1 MRMGFNLQLEQS
13 QKLVMTPQLQQAI
26 KILQFTSLEL
36 DNFIAQ
42 EIEKNPVLE
51 INHDKEK
58 QERLDF
64 NSKDGKQKE
73 VDWKE
78 YINDSYKYK
87 NTQSIYSNNNDNDN
101 FNYENIVSKE
111 STLQEYLLFQYHLTL
126 IDRKY
131 FKTGEYIINSLDD
144 NGYLTSTVEEIA
156 SYFKE
161 EENVVESILKIIQTF
176 DPPGIGARNLQ
187 ECLLIQLKSLDI
199 KDEKIYEL
207 IENYLNE
214 VASNK
219 YPYIAQKLEI
229 SVKKVQDYCDF
240 IKTLDPKPGI
250 RFASN
255 QNRYITPDIVLKKI
269 DGKYILVS
277 NEYDSGPRLAIRKD
291 YRLMMDTND
300 KESDVVKFLKNQFD
314 SAAWL
319 IKSIEQRK
327 QTIYKVAESI
337 VNKQIDFFEKGKK
350 HLKPM
355 TLKEVAEDI
364 EMHESTISRTTN
376 GKYIETPLGTF
387 ELKYFFSGGLDNSQR
402 DGIST
407 ESVKNIIK
415 DIINEENPKKPLSDD
430 KIVKTLKVKGI
441 NISRRTVAKY
451 RSEMGILSSSKRKR
465 Y

>member
-36 DNFIAQ
+36 DNYVTQ

-51 INHDKEK
+51 LNDDKEK
-58 QERLDF
+58 QEMSDIT
-64 NSKDGKQKE
+64 SKEDKLKE
-73 VDWKE
+73 IDWKE
-78 YINDSYKYK
+78 YINDSHNYTHSKGV
-87 NTQSIYSNNNDNDN
+87 NHNDDND

-111 STLQEYLLFQYHLTL
+111 STLHEYLLFQYHLTI
-126 IDRKY
+126 IDKRY
-131 FKTGEYIINSLDD
+131 FKIGEYIINSLDD
-144 NGYLTSTVEEIA
+144 NGYLTATVEEI
-156 SYFKE
+156 SCYFKE
-161 EENVVESILKIIQTF
+161 EENIVKNILSIIQTF
-176 DPPGIGARNLQ
+176 DPPGVGARNLQ
-187 ECLLIQLKSLDI
+187 ECLLLQLKFLEIDD
-199 KDEKIYEL
+199 KKIYEL
-207 IENYLNE
+207 VEEYLDK
-214 VASNK
+214 VGANK
-219 YPYIAQKLEI
+219 YPYIAKKLGVT
-229 SVKKVQDYCDF
+229 VKKVQDYCDF
-240 IKTLDPKPGI
+240 IKTLDPKPGR

-255 QNRYITPDIVLKKI
+255 QNKYITPDIVVKKI
-269 DGKYILVS
+269 G
-277 NEYDSGPRLAIRKD
+277 NEYVLTTNDYSEPRLSIRKD
-291 YRLMMDTND
+291 YKIMMDSND
-300 KESDVVKFLKNQFD
+300 KESDVVKFLSDQFN

-337 VNKQIDFFEKGKK
+337 VKKQFDFFEKGKK

-364 EMHESTISRTTN
+364 EMHESTVSRATN

-387 ELKYFFSGGLDNSQR
+387 ELKYFFSGGLDNKEGM
-402 DGIST
+402 GIST
-407 ESVKNIIK
+407 QSVKSFIR

-430 KIVKTLKVKGI
+430 KIVKILKDKGI

-451 RSEMGILSSSKRKR
+451 RDEMGILSSSKRKR